1 MRRLLIGS
9 GFVKIADLLGSVVTV
24 FDKELVRLL
33 ILKDCRFFFK
43 LSRWTGL
50 DVMELGPDGLLG
62 LYNHRIPLSLEL
74 HHSITDSS
82 CSLGRKLF
90 KNVFPLEGSK
100 KNSYRVL
107 IRNQSITHFCA
118 CTGGVPPLW
127 CKVERNPDLNWK
139 VSKGYRSSSR
149 RSRKPVDKNQK
160 LGAELAE
167 KSARSASEATVS
179 ESDKG
184 VAVCGRR
191 LGDKIEHVPIK
202 KRRLMV
208 RSPSPPPHLED
219 NKPLLDGRHSSGHK
233 SCAKSVGKKHP
244 TRSDTSTLTRVSH
257 NIAGSSVIENLNEVT
272 NQKPGDVD
280 DFSGIEILAA
290 AACNNSIN
298 DDINHAV
305 KNQVGEDSSRDAK
318 DASTSARPL
327 EQTTNAST
335 SSTVMRTASEFSE
348 ARDASVSAILEES
361 SASLE
366 TVHSSPKDVRREDK
380 VGSSS
385 FEADGINTTKAQDEA
400 EARSSSSKDV
410 RFHWDLNV
418 GIDAWEEP
426 CDMAIADPQTTA
438 ADDISMD
445 NKQGGANFQASEANE
460 IPKEE
465 DAKNDIASTVKKP
478 MSDNEE
484 EGLKACPEFE
494 LRYGKFVSTDNALGS
509 SKDSGSSAKASSQD
523 ASVDACIDPS
533 LCPEFELSYGKC
545 VSTDNALGS
554 SKDSGSS
561 AKASSEDASVDACID
576 RSPCGIAVTCPVSE
590 ETDKTPISSFPVKHM
605 TGDTASG
612 ELLGETVCSESVKVE
627 NPALACV
634 PEGAPCEIEGTVLD
648 EDGKCSGA
656 TSSVHDDPESPEE
669 TKGVE
674 SCQSLSPVLL
684 DVKPVAKAEDVAIHH
699 SKLDVK
705 PVAKTED
712 VAVHH
717 SKLDVQPV
725 AKTEDVAIHHSK
737 HDSNDKS
744 ASGAAVGEGRSL
756 VTVIAKQPVEAA
768 SDTHTVDSLPN
779 DGSAEVVH
787 KPSGNPM
794 MNPAATA
801 GSSLEQCHYGEGTS
815 RSSGRATEDP
825 SSDDYDLNTRQD
837 DNDHM
842 VGEGNTKEPEAGY
855 DSQYE
860 DGELRES
867 DVPYWEENEIDDLE
881 VECVDYGSDTCDSE
895 AADDSVSG
903 KVGMELECRETE
915 LFGESRK
922 INSNMK
928 LVRGLSPGSDNTCE
942 KNEHALRQCS
952 VGSKTKT
959 SGSDQLPGDSEAS
972 SNRTAEAIE
981 GCTVRR
987 HAVNSFDCHDA
998 KHSPAN
1004 VVGSMASDSSNKM
1017 GTECARRRRLGN
1029 FDSIRSEEAG
1039 SDQSMGR
1046 EKSDSRMQ
1054 GKSFGGV
1061 VNSSGSYWDSK
1072 RRESPT
1078 YRGSFGSGR
1087 SRPRIVVEN
1096 HGYEME
1102 SDVTFSDAA
1111 GVHNRVRRQAITFSS
1126 NRSYHP
1132 AFRRSS
1138 PSERNDAHNIHRGMI
1153 PMRDTSPDRR
1163 RFRRYPQGVN
1173 RGIREEYHRPIPDD
1187 PNECS
1192 YNVPRRMP
1200 RREQST
1206 SPPGRGPIYYSRPY
1220 QKPQSRCRSRSP
1232 LGWGLPRE
1240 RNDISRHRGSRSPDY
1255 RFDSNMELRVPFQ
1268 RQNFGGKYDVG
1279 FVSPPK
1285 RRFSP
1290 QQNSRWFDD
1299 SHRGV
1304 DHNFRGGRFA
1314 GRRFQPGQ
1322 RFDSERSSRRL
1333 NQDGYSE
1340 PVMRPAR
1347 YSELPSGGR
1356 ECRYEGSD
1364 DDRRKPDG
1372 RYEIVHRVRRF
1383 DSDGGVRQY
1392 RYDEDRFASHNTQ
1405 NYDESDHR
1413 AAERRPREAYVGEVA
1428 KRRVN

>member
-1 MRRLLIGS
+1 MMN
-9 GFVKIADLLGSVVTV
+9 TV
-24 FDKELVRLL
+24 RVELT
-33 ILKDCRFFFK
+33 K
-43 LSRWTGL
+43 
-50 DVMELGPDGLLG
+50 
-62 LYNHRIPLSLEL
+62 
-74 HHSITDSS
+74 SIS
-82 CSLGRKLF
+82 
-90 KNVFPLEGSK
+90 
-100 KNSYRVL
+100 
-107 IRNQSITHFCA
+107 
-118 CTGGVPPLW
+118 
-127 CKVERNPDLNWK
+127 PDLNWK

-179 ESDKG
+179 ESEKG

-257 NIAGSSVIENLNEVT
+257 NIAGSGVIENLNAMT

-298 DDINHAV
+298 DDINHVV

-327 EQTTNAST
+327 EQTTIAST

-366 TVHSSPKDVRREDK
+366 TVHSLPKDVRREDK

-385 FEADGINTTKAQDEA
+385 FEAEGINTTKAHDEA
-400 EARSSSSKDV
+400 GARSSSSKDV

-418 GIDAWEEP
+418 GMDAWEEP
-426 CDMAIADPQTTA
+426 SDMVIADPQTTA

-445 NKQGGANFQASEANE
+445 NKQGANFQASEGNE

-484 EGLKACPEFE
+484 QGLKA
-494 LRYGKFVSTDNALGS
+494 
-509 SKDSGSSAKASSQD
+509 
-523 ASVDACIDPS
+523 
-533 LCPEFELSYGKC
+533 CPEFELSYGKC

-561 AKASSEDASVDACID
+561 AKASPQDASVDACIEP
-576 RSPCGIAVTCPVSE
+576 SPCPEFELSYGKCVSTDNALGSSKDSGSGAKASSEDVSVDACIDCSPCDIAATCPVSE
-590 ETDKTPISSFPVKHM
+590 ETDKTLISSFPVKHM

-656 TSSVHDDPESPEE
+656 TSSAHDDPESPEE
-669 TKGVE
+669 TKGGE
-674 SCQSLSPVLL
+674 SCHSLSPVLL

-717 SKLDVQPV
+717 SKLDVKPV
-725 AKTEDVAIHHSK
+725 AKTEDVATHHSK

-744 ASGAAVGEGRSL
+744 ASVGEGRSL
-756 VTVIAKQPVEAA
+756 VAVIAKEPVEAASGASVGEGQSLVTVIAKEPVEAA

-787 KPSGNPM
+787 KPSGDPM
-794 MNPAATA
+794 MNPAAAA
-801 GSSLEQCHYGEGTS
+801 GSFLEQCHYGEGTS
-815 RSSGRATEDP
+815 RSLGRATNDP

-842 VGEGNTKEPEAGY
+842 VGEGNTVEPAAGY

-867 DVPYWEENEIDDLE
+867 YVPYWEENEIDDVE

-895 AADDSVSG
+895 ADDDSVSG
-903 KVGMELECRETE
+903 KVGMGLECRETE

-1029 FDSIRSEEAG
+1029 FDSFRSEEAG
-1039 SDQSMGR
+1039 SNQSMGR

-1054 GKSFGGV
+1054 GKSFGDV
-1061 VNSSGSYWDSK
+1061 VKSSGSYWDSK
-1072 RRESPT
+1072 GRESPT

-1102 SDVTFSDAA
+1102 SDDTFSEAA

-1132 AFRRSS
+1132 VFRRSS
-1138 PSERNDAHNIHRGMI
+1138 PSERNNAHNMHRGMI

-1173 RGIREEYHRPIPDD
+1173 RGIREEYHRPMPDD

-1299 SHRGV
+1299 SHRSV
-1304 DHNFRGGRFA
+1304 DHNIRGGRFA

-1322 RFDSERSSRRL
+1322 RFDSERTSRRL
-1333 NQDGYSE
+1333 NPDGYSE

-1347 YSELPSGGR
+1347 YSELSSGGR

-1392 RYDEDRFASHNTQ
+1392 RYDEEDRFASHNTR
-1405 NYDESDHR
+1405 NYDESDNR
-1413 AAERRPREAYVGEVA
+1413 AAERQPREGYVGVAA
-1428 KRRVN
+1428 KRRIN

>member
-33 ILKDCRFFFK
+33 ILKDCRFFK

-179 ESDKG
+179 ESEKG

-257 NIAGSSVIENLNEVT
+257 NIAGSGVIENLNEVT

-366 TVHSSPKDVRREDK
+366 TVRSSPKDVRREDK

-385 FEADGINTTKAQDEA
+385 IEADGISTTKAQDEA

-426 CDMAIADPQTTA
+426 CGMGIADPQTTA

-494 LRYGKFVSTDNALGS
+494 LSYGKCVSTDNALGS
-509 SKDSGSSAKASSQD
+509 SKDSGSGAKASSQD

-576 RSPCGIAVTCPVSE
+576 RSPCDIAVTCPVSE
-590 ETDKTPISSFPVKHM
+590 ETDRTPISSIPVKHM

-744 ASGAAVGEGRSL
+744 ASGASVGEGRSL
-756 VTVIAKQPVEAA
+756 VTVIAKEPVEAA

-787 KPSGNPM
+787 KSSGNPM

-815 RSSGRATEDP
+815 RSLGRATEDP
-825 SSDDYDLNTRQD
+825 STDDYDLNTRQD

-842 VGEGNTKEPEAGY
+842 VGEGNTGY

-867 DVPYWEENEIDDLE
+867 YVPYWEENEIDDLE

-1017 GTECARRRRLGN
+1017 GTECARRRLGN

-1206 SPPGRGPIYYSRPY
+1206 SPPGRGPIYYSRSY